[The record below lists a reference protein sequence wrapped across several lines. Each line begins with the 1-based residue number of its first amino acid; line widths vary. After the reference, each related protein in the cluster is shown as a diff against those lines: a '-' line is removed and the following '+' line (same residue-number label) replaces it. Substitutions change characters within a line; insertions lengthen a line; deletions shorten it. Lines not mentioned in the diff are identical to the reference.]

1 MVQEV
6 GTVRQRRIIV
16 SGTAGGDRS
25 PYFTCKRCIDVI
37 LATLLLILLSPLMLL
52 IAALIRLDSPGPI
65 IFVQERVGARRRS
78 KGGRTIWEIRDFFFY
93 KFRSMIRDADPS
105 VHQAHI
111 KAYVEGRV
119 GPSDVRGARFKLTDD
134 PRVTR
139 VGRVLRKTS
148 LDELPQLVNVLK
160 GEMSLVGPRPLP
172 TYEVA
177 EYQPWHRERL
187 AALPGI
193 TGLWQVKGRC
203 QVPFEEQ
210 IRMDIEYVRNRSLWL
225 DVKILFLTIPVA
237 LSGRGAE

>member
-1 MVQEV
+1 MAEQT
-6 GTVRQRRIIV
+6 TVLTWGR
-16 SGTAGGDRS
+16 DRS
-25 PYFTCKRCIDVI
+25 LYFSCKRCVDVV

-52 IAALIRLDSPGPI
+52 IAVLVRLDTPGPV

-78 KGGRTIWEIRDFFFY
+78 RDGRTIWEIRHFPFY
-93 KFRSMIRDADPS
+93 KFRSMVRDADQS
-105 VHQAHI
+105 VHQAYI

-119 GPSDVRGARFKLTDD
+119 GPSDAKFKLTDD

-139 VGRVLRKTS
+139 VGQILRKTS

-177 EYQPWHRERL
+177 QYQPWHRERL

-193 TGLWQVKGRC
+193 TGFWQVKGRC
-203 QVPFEEQ
+203 QVSFEEQ
-210 IRMDIEYVRNRSLWL
+210 IHMDIEYVRNRSLWL
-225 DVKILFLTIPVA
+225 DIKILFLTIPAV